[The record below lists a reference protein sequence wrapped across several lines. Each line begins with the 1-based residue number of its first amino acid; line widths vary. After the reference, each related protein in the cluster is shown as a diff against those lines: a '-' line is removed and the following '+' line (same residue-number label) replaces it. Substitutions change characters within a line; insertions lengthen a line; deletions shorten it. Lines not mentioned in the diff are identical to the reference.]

1 MGIWLYSQDDG
12 GDRLILTGEIRVIRE
27 PRGGFQPS
35 TVEGGGGGWEE
46 GEAGHGAG
54 ARSQRIF

>member
-35 TVEGGGGGWEE
+35 TVEGGGEGWDEE
-46 GEAGHGAG
+46 GLLG
-54 ARSQRIF
+54 RSSI